1 MGDEI
6 ISLRIGK
13 ELKEKLR
20 AATHINWSA
29 VVRKALN
36 EEVKKIYRIDKEK
49 AEEAAKNMD
58 KIAKSGVFSG
68 GKTGTEIIREW
79 RDKRK

>member
-1 MGDEI
+1 MADEV

-20 AATHINWSA
+20 AARHINWSE
-29 VVRKALN
+29 VIRRSLT
-36 EEVKKIYRIDKEK
+36 EEVEKIHRIDSKK
-49 AEEAAKNMD
+49 AEEAIRDMNR
-58 KIAKSGVFSG
+58 IRKSRVFSG